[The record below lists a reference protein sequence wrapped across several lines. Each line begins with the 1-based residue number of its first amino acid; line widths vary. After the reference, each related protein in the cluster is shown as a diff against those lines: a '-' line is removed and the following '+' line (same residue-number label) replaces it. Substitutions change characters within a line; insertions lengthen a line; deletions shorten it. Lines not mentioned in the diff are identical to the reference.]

1 LLVALSIPV
10 GCRQN
15 DQQNNIDE
23 QIEAKLDSQNLKD
36 VDADVKD
43 NGRVELTGTVESD
56 NQKLQAE
63 EAVRG
68 VSGVKGI
75 DNLINVSYDENNTS
89 VDNDVDNTGDKADD
103 TGVLVDKDGNVDNT
117 GDLDKDRDVTDG
129 APNDTWL
136 SFKTKLALYAD
147 NRVPGNDINVESN
160 KGVVTLI
167 GKVPDAQSKTTAVEV
182 ARKIEGVKNVKDQL
196 QVVPSAKREIID
208 ENDETI
214 TDNVDAAFD
223 KDKGIND
230 LNLDV
235 VTNNGVVTLTGTA
248 NNMNQV
254 EKAVKAAYA
263 VKGVRAVNAN
273 AVVIND
279 QNANK
284 NVNNTEQNKDKK
296 KSGGY

>member
-1 LLVALSIPV
+1 MYKKFAILGLLVVLSIPV

-15 DQQNNIDE
+15 DQQKNIDE

-43 NGRVELTGTVESD
+43 NGRVELTGTVASD

-63 EAVRG
+63 QAARDVNG
-68 VSGVKGI
+68 VSGI
-75 DNLINVSYDENNTS
+75 DNLIKVNYDDNTI
-89 VDNDVDNTGDKADD
+89 VDNDADRTDD
-103 TGVLVDKDGNVDNT
+103 TGVLVDKDVDV
-117 GDLDKDRDVTDG
+117 DKDRNVTDTG
-129 APNDTWL
+129 VPNDTWL

-147 NRVPGNDINVESN
+147 NRVPGNQINVESHN
-160 KGVVTLI
+160 GVVSLI
-167 GKVPDAQSKTTAVEV
+167 GKVPDALAKSTAVEV
-182 ARKIEGVKNVKDQL
+182 ARKIEGVKSVKDQL

-208 ENDETI
+208 DKDDII

-223 KDKGIND
+223 KDKVIDN

-248 NNMNQV
+248 NNMGQV
-254 EKAVKAAYA
+254 EKAIKTAYS

-284 NVNNTEQNKDKK
+284 NVNNPDHNNNKK
-296 KSGGY
+296 KTSGY